1 MLTNV
6 AAIDSLRAVGVP
18 VLGEPAEPVVSPDV
32 SERLLGELAYLLSR
46 GNGMYAFDAALH
58 VFPSLAVGGVAG
70 DSDVVDVAGWNDPGL
85 WIRDYDSQADGMLF
99 FAEDFVGSQFAA
111 RGDEVVLFDP
121 ETAETEVLAS
131 SINDW
136 ARLVLLDNDYMTGHG
151 LVREWLRDNEP
162 LAEGNRLMPKVPF
175 CAGGA
180 FEVSNLY
187 SGDAVTG
194 MRSRAAMA
202 VRLRDLPD
210 DAPAEALLD

>member
-6 AAIDSLRAVGVP
+6 AAIDNLCAAGVP
-18 VLGEPAEPVVSPDV
+18 VLGKPAEPIASPDV
-32 SERLLGELAYLLSR
+32 SERLLGELAYVLSR
-46 GNGMYAFDAALH
+46 GNGMYAFDSALH
-58 VFPSLAVGGVAG
+58 VFPSVSARGAG
-70 DSDVVDVAGWNDPGL
+70 AFGDVVGVGEWNDPGL
-85 WIRDYDSQADGMLF
+85 WIGDYDSQADGMLF
-99 FAEDFVGSQFAA
+99 FAEDFVGSQFAV

-131 SINDW
+131 SLNDW

-151 LVREWLRDNEP
+151 LLREWLRENEP
-162 LAEGNRLMPKVPF
+162 LAEGHRLMPKVPF

-187 SGDAVTG
+187 SADAVAG

-210 DAPAEALLD
+210 DAPVGALLD